1 MKFTLSQNQ
10 FMRSSYRLEREIEP
24 TASADDIKRTMVR
37 RTIEEI
43 EELRRIERENMD
55 AWGVES

>member
-1 MKFTLSQNQ
+1 MKFTPSQNQ
-10 FMRSSYRLEREIEP
+10 FMRSNFRPEREIEP
-24 TASADDIKRTMVR
+24 TASADDVKRTMVR

-55 AWGVES
+55 VWNTDS